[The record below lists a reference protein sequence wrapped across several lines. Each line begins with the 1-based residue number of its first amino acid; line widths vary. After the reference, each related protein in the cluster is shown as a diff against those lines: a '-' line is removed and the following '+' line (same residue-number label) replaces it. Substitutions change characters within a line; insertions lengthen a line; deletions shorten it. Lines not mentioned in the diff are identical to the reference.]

1 MQKSS
6 SQNKPMAP
14 LLIPIGVLLLIA
26 GGITLHLAILASGL
40 SGYPSTIEGII
51 GTIGIYGGIA
61 LMIVPL
67 AIIGS
72 VFTAKKDKITV
83 VIVLLVVY
91 LIADI
96 LIAFIPGIATLGNG
110 WGGMVILLLF
120 GILRG
125 VTFKN
130 VKEGLDIPAQGYG
143 NGFLSLYGWSFVVTT
158 FLTFLLTI
166 IGAATMSFTLLMI
179 AAYIII
185 AQLYV
190 DALSLGGIGISFM
203 VVASKQPKLTAY
215 TPQTTVQP
223 LVASDAAYQPA
234 KPMQAEEE
242 VIKYCT
248 YCGAQNFQGGN
259 FCENCGKDLT

>member
-1 MQKSS
+1 MQKSD

-14 LLIPIGVLLLIA
+14 FLVPIGVLLLIA
-26 GGITLHLAILASGL
+26 GGITLHLAMLASGV
-40 SGYPSTIEGII
+40 SGYPSTAEGMI
-51 GTIGIYGGIA
+51 GTIAIYGGIA
-61 LMIVPL
+61 LIIVPL

-72 VFTAKKDKITV
+72 VFTAKKDKITA

-91 LIADI
+91 IVADL
-96 LIAFIPGIATLGNG
+96 LIAFIPAITNWGSG
-110 WGGMVILLLF
+110 WGGMVTLLIF

-125 VTFKN
+125 MTFKN
-130 VKEGLDIPAQGYG
+130 VKEGLDIPAKGYG

-158 FLTFLLTI
+158 FITFLLTI
-166 IGAATMSFTLLMI
+166 IGAATMSFILLMI
-179 AAYIII
+179 AAYFII
-185 AQLYV
+185 AQLYF

-203 VVASKQPKLTAY
+203 VVASKQPKLTES
-215 TPQTTVQP
+215 TPYSAQP
-223 LVASDAAYQPA
+223 MGAGDTLYQPA